1 VSIAVTISPPK
12 RAVNR
17 TPAESEMI
25 AKARLGDP
33 AAFEDLVRTFLPR
46 VLAVAQNLVGRSGDA
61 EDVAQEVF
69 FKVHK
74 KLAHFREEA
83 SLYTWLY
90 RVTVNTATDFMKR
103 RSHRPLG
110 QVEEIDSLPVTDSGD
125 TPLAAVAR
133 ADLAREVREAIQEIP
148 GAFRTV
154 LVLREIEQLTYEEI
168 AATMKCSIGTVESR
182 LFRARARLKAILERR
197 FRERRSATP

>member
-1 VSIAVTISPPK
+1 MV
-12 RAVNR
+12 
-17 TPAESEMI
+17 
-25 AKARLGDP
+25 AKARLGD
-33 AAFEDLVRTFLPR
+33 AKAFEEIVRTYLPR
-46 VLAVAQNLVGRSGDA
+46 VLAVAQNLVGRAGDA

-69 FKVHK
+69 FKVHQ
-74 KLAHFREEA
+74 KLANFREEA

-110 QVEEIDSLPVTDSGD
+110 QVEELDHLPVQDSGD

-133 ADLAREVREAIQEIP
+133 ADLAREVREAIQEVP

-168 AATMKCSIGTVESR
+168 AKTMKCSIGTVESR
-182 LFRARARLKAILERR
+182 LFRARARLKAILESR
-197 FRERRSATP
+197 FRERRSARP